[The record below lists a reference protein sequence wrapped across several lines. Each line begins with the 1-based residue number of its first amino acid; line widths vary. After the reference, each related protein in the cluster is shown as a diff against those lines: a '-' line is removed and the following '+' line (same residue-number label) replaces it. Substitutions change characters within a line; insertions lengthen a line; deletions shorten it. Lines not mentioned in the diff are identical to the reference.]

1 MKTNIVLIGLS
12 GVGKTTIAM
21 ELSRVL
27 NMPYIDSDTVI
38 EEDYGSIPELFK
50 IGEGHFRQI
59 ERKVIKLLSSLDRII
74 IASGGGVVL
83 VPENIEALREKG
95 ILFYIK
101 RSIEDIINSID
112 ASKRPLLK
120 GNPIENLNN
129 LYTQRSHLY
138 EDASDYT
145 IDASNMQDAISS
157 IRSIWDKIS

>member
-74 IASGGGVVL
+74 IATGGGVVL

-101 RSIEDIINSID
+101 RSIE
-112 ASKRPLLK
+112 
-120 GNPIENLNN
+120 
-129 LYTQRSHLY
+129 YY
-138 EDASDYT
+138 
-145 IDASNMQDAISS
+145 
-157 IRSIWDKIS
+157 